1 MTIASPTKIMNPTL
15 QRVLRDQ
22 EEILLNQKVLALER
36 GIRVSLDLTR
46 WVLMDSRTPPN
57 RKVREGRV
65 SSELLTRRPAG
76 VNATKSEGISD
87 ARTIVSG
94 QADCPDTIGANV
106 VAMAT
111 MNAAAERGKKPER
124 QSLRRG
130 LREPS
135 CRRPRGARLSGTQ
148 TLLGNLNVSKSLRLI
163 IVIG

>member
-1 MTIASPTKIMNPTL
+1 MTCADPCTGTPSPNGTTTMTTMNNHGKTCIETTITN
-15 QRVLRDQ
+15 LR
-22 EEILLNQKVLALER
+22 
-36 GIRVSLDLTR
+36 R
-46 WVLMDSRTPPN
+46 WVLMYSRILPN
-57 RKVREGRV
+57 QRILLTGRPRRV
-65 SSELLTRRPAG
+65 SSDLLTRRPAG

-87 ARTIVSG
+87 AKTIVSG

-106 VAMAT
+106 AAMAT